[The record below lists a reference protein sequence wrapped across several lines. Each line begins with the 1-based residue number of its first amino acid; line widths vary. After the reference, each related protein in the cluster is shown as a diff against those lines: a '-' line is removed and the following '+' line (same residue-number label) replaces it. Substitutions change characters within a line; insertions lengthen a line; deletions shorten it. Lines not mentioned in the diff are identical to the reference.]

1 MATSNNCT
9 GSILVEFI
17 PNVVYYTTLDEDPAP
32 SEKNIFFSVDKKL
45 FYNNFYLDFGPLNIG
60 STLQFSHVMN
70 KILASA
76 KSTQRKIYFYSSPD
90 PKLKANAVCLLG
102 CWGVLFQHMTPEQAF
117 APFQHLSFTSFHDA
131 TPTACNYNLTIVDC
145 LKGLEKALKCNYI
158 DPITFNIQE
167 YHHYEQVENGDLSW
181 MSKKFI
187 AFAGPHNVYSLSS
200 EGYVTLTPE
209 HYIPYFKK
217 NNVTLVI
224 RLNEKLYD
232 ENRFIN
238 AGIDH
243 LDLYYP
249 DGSNPPENILLRF
262 IEACE
267 NTSGAVAVHCKAGL
281 GRTGTC
287 IGAYMIKHEKFTAK
301 EVIGWLRLCR
311 PGSVIGPQQ
320 QFMEA
325 VQQKFSR
332 TDEKL
337 ILVSPFKIKALGEQ
351 KAINIFSNKNIFKKR
366 AEMQKSASVTPISR
380 AILPNIQG
388 LNKTQ
393 GDDLVQLK
401 QVQQHQV
408 HHHHHQ
414 VNY

>member
-1 MATSNNCT
+1 MATNNNCT

-17 PNVVYYTTLDEDPAP
+17 PNVVYYTTFDEDPAP

-337 ILVSPFKIKALGEQ
+337 ILVSPFKTKALGEQ